1 MINMIR
7 TVKYISTRHKR
18 KLDTLVEE
26 LVERVEKETDE
37 DKEEIIHAVAV
48 LGWLVKEIQKEL
60 EGHRV
65 KEEKIYDNELAHDLI
80 IILKDK
86 EGIQTLELKP
96 RHGSRVKWKREKEA
110 PSTLT

>member
-1 MINMIR
+1 MQPWRSFLTTPQMVMINMIR

-48 LGWLVKEIQKEL
+48 LG
-60 EGHRV
+60 
-65 KEEKIYDNELAHDLI
+65 
-80 IILKDK
+80 
-86 EGIQTLELKP
+86 
-96 RHGSRVKWKREKEA
+96 
-110 PSTLT
+110 